1 MSDAIN
7 NTSKISDVDWQF
19 YSVIGGDS
27 PIKDPK
33 TLMYDYTLPEFLV
46 YREYIEITNAIETAR
61 FKDEE
66 ANRKR

>member
-1 MSDAIN
+1 M
-7 NTSKISDVDWQF
+7 DWQF